1 MDLTDTHA
9 HLDLLEEDVGEALKR
24 ARKAGVTTVVTIGI
38 DLDSSRRAVEYAHRF
53 PGVYAVVGM
62 HPHDAS
68 SLDGAALRELKR
80 LAGDERVVGIGETG
94 LDFYRDRSPRD
105 DQKRAFRALLE
116 LAREMDLPVVVHD
129 REAHDDT
136 MSILEE
142 YAPFDGRLVM
152 HCFSGDLEMA
162 HAVLDLG
169 GFVSIAGPVTFKNA
183 ERLQAIVRE
192 LPVEK
197 MLVET
202 DCPFLTPHPFRG
214 KPNSPEK
221 LRLVA
226 EKVAELK
233 GIDVE
238 ELSLPNPFPFRTD

>member
-1 MDLTDTHA
+1 MNLIDTHA
-9 HLDLLEEDVGEALKR
+9 HLDLLKEDVGKAL
-24 ARKAGVTTVVTIGI
+24 ATAAQAGVTEVITIGV
-38 DLDSSRRAVEYAHRF
+38 DVESSRKAVEYAHRF
-53 PGVYAVVGM
+53 PQVRAVVGM

-68 SLDGAALRELKR
+68 GLDDAALRELRR
-80 LAGDERVVGIGETG
+80 LAEDERVVGIGETG
-94 LDFYRDRSPRD
+94 LDFYRDLSPRPV
-105 DQKRAFRALLE
+105 QERAFRSLLE

-142 YAPFDGRLVM
+142 YAPFNDRLIM

-162 HAVLDLG
+162 HAVLEMG
-169 GFVSIAGPVTFKNA
+169 GFVSVAGPVTFHNA
-183 ERLQAIVRE
+183 KRLQGIVRE
-192 LPVEK
+192 LPLDR
-197 MLVET
+197 MLIET

-238 ELSLPNPFPFRTD
+238 DLVLPNPFYTNT